1 MPIQVNET
9 LLQAAHRGE
18 RRAQHTLYRIC
29 FPVLMTVCVR
39 YQKDR
44 QEALAALNVGFLK
57 VLNKLDTYTEEA
69 PFEAWIKRIMINT
82 MIDSFRREKNWRTL
96 VIYPEHL
103 ESEMKQQAPN
113 WSHAEQGHD
122 LEYLELLIQQ
132 LPPITRQVF
141 NLFAIDGYSHREISE
156 LLDMSDGTSKWHVS
170 QARKQLQVW
179 LSVKKT

>member
-1 MPIQVNET
+1 MPVQVT
-9 LLQAAHRGE
+9 KALLQAASRGE
-18 RRAQHTLYRIC
+18 RKAQHTLYRLC
-29 FPVLMTVCVR
+29 FPVLMSVCVR

-44 QEALAALNVGFLK
+44 QEALAALNLGFLK
-57 VLNKLDTYTEEA
+57 VLNKLDSYTEEA

-96 VIYPEHL
+96 VIYPEQIEPDVKHHVD
-103 ESEMKQQAPN
+103 SWN
-113 WSHAEQGHD
+113 HAEQGHD

-141 NLFAIDGYSHREISE
+141 NLFAIDGYSHREIAE

-170 QARKQLQVW
+170 QARKQLQEW
-179 LSVKKT
+179 LSVKKK